1 MENLTMKYE
10 LTGYYNQRTGGEYIA
25 EVEASSPEEARRKLK
40 MGLGEIRFNQK
51 WDDNYS
57 FDINEAEITEG

>member
-1 MENLTMKYE
+1 MKYE
-10 LTGYYNQRTGGEYIA
+10 LKGYYNQRTGGEYVA

-40 MGLGEIRFNQK
+40 MGLGEITFNQK

-57 FDINEAEITEG
+57 FDLNEAEITEG